1 MFFYFPSKTDVH
13 VYYVYLQTLQYTY
26 CDLEQTV
33 YRVSQHCIKSQ
44 STGSPIVRWVVL
56 CSIVYNLK

>member
-13 VYYVYLQTLQYTY
+13 VYYVYLQILQYTY

-33 YRVSQHCIKSQ
+33 YRVSQHCI
-44 STGSPIVRWVVL
+44 
-56 CSIVYNLK
+56 